1 MPIWKFF
8 AIYGIFL
15 SWLTNRCFATARS
28 ELDLLLGI
36 FILEGSLTT
45 LIATIFSYQRTYS
58 LILGKNEDG
67 TFPYWSY
74 ALFWPIHFFV
84 WIVSNYLDIYFF
96 RKKEETH
103 YTEVHPKCFI
113 GGIHSHTYNEL
124 NRPTT
129 VIVDMTCEFSRK
141 IRSEYYLVLP
151 TWDGTPPTVQ
161 QVNEGVR
168 FLMTHREKG
177 SVLIH
182 CGYGRGR
189 SAVMMVCYLVAAGY
203 HGTWEEAF
211 AHMKKMRPR
220 VHLNKEMS
228 QVVIAWQKQRS

>member
-8 AIYGIFL
+8 LFYGFFL
-15 SWLTNRCFATARS
+15 TWLTYRFFVTAKSQSDIILGFSMFQGTITTFVATVFA
-28 ELDLLLGI
+28 
-36 FILEGSLTT
+36 
-45 LIATIFSYQRTYS
+45 YQRKYS
-58 LILGKNEDG
+58 WILGKNSNG

-74 ALFWPIHFFV
+74 ILFWPIHIFV

-96 RKKEETH
+96 RKRGETH
-103 YTEVHPKCFI
+103 YTEVHPKCYI
-113 GGIHSHTYNEL
+113 GGIHAHTHSEL

-141 IRSEYYLVLP
+141 IHTEYYLMLP

-161 QVNEGVR
+161 QLNEGID
-168 FLMTHREKG
+168 FLLKHKEKG
-177 SVLIH
+177 VILIH

-211 AHMKKMRPR
+211 AHMKKLRPR
-220 VHLNKEMS
+220 VNLNKEMS
-228 QVVIAWQKQRS
+228 EVVIAWQKQRS